1 MKIFKRLV
9 ITFVIL
15 LVSIAVFIMA
25 NIYYSKYVSYPKWVE
40 GYLQSRYTENMVI
53 KNISFSDMGWLAT
66 VSPKSNPNIQFS
78 VRGKHIDTYLER
90 SLEYQAEQT
99 LEENYPAY
107 SCQAQIFGHESIST
121 PFPELYQFYQENGMP
136 PRWSDLP
143 DYIRLERLRINTY
156 GNISDQDKQDIFKT
170 ISEKGIRTNLVEIFD
185 GDNMYTYK
193 YDMNSGMY
201 MDTTKP

>member
-25 NIYYSKYVSYPKWVE
+25 NIYYSKYVSYPKWIE

-66 VSPKSNPNIQFS
+66 VSPENNPNIQFS
-78 VRGKHIDTYLER
+78 VKGKHIDTYLER

-107 SCQAQIFGHESIST
+107 SCQAQIFGYESIST

-136 PRWSDLP
+136 PRWSALP

-156 GNISDQDKQDIFKT
+156 SNISDQDKQDIFKT
-170 ISEKGIRTNLVEIFD
+170 ISERGIRTNLVEIFD

-201 MDTTKP
+201 IDTTKP